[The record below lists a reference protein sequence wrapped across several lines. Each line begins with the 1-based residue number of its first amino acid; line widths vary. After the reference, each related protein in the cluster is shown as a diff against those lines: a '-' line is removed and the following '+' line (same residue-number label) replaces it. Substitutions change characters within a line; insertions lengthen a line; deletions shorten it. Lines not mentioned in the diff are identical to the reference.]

1 VSQILVLGSTGML
14 GATVARFLVE
24 QGFKV
29 LEANRGGVAVA
40 SDSKAIKIMGL
51 NPQDL
56 ASVFKSEDIGYVINC
71 VGLIKQLISES
82 SSENIL
88 EAIKVNSEF
97 PRELE
102 KLANVYNF
110 KVIQIATDCVFS
122 GEKGNYSEEAIH
134 SPVDVYGMTKSL
146 GEVHGPKVMT
156 LRCSIVGPE
165 ISGHK
170 SLLSWF
176 LSQPLNTEINGYSNH
191 LWNGLSTLHF
201 SKIVSGIL
209 ENNSFKPGV
218 YHLVP
223 SGVASKGEL
232 LEFFARSYHRP
243 DLSISLIQA
252 STSINRTLTTTMPMY
267 NLELW
272 KMAGYNEPPTIEQMV
287 KELAVW
293 TASHSEGDSK

>member
-1 VSQILVLGSTGML
+1 MSQVLVLGSTGML
-14 GATVARFLVE
+14 GATVARVLAE
-24 QGFKV
+24 QRFKV
-29 LEANRGGVAVA
+29 LEANRDGVAVA
-40 SDSKAIKIMGL
+40 SDSKVIKIRGL

-56 ASVFKSEDIGYVINC
+56 ASVFKSEDISYVINC
-71 VGLIKQLISES
+71 VGKIKQLISES
-82 SSENIL
+82 NSENVL

-102 KLANVYNF
+102 KLADTYNF

-146 GEVHGPKVMT
+146 GEVHGLKVMT

-165 ISGHK
+165 ISGNK

-176 LSQPLNTEINGYSNH
+176 LSQPLNAELSGYSNH

-209 ENNSFKPGV
+209 ENNLFKPGV

-232 LEFFARSYHRP
+232 LEFFAKYYHRP

-252 STSINRTLTTTMPMY
+252 SASINRTLTTTMPMY

-272 KMAGYNEPPTIEQMV
+272 KMAGYNEPPTIEQMI

-293 TASHSEGDSK
+293 TANHSEGVSK

>member
-1 VSQILVLGSTGML
+1 ML
-14 GATVARFLVE
+14 GATVARFLAE
-24 QGFKV
+24 QGLKV
-29 LEANRGGVAVA
+29 LEANRGGVAVT
-40 SDSKAIKIMGL
+40 SDSKAIKIGGL
-51 NPQDL
+51 NSQDL
-56 ASVFKSEDIGYVINC
+56 SSIFKSEEIGYVINC
-71 VGLIKQLISES
+71 VGLIKQLIVDS
-82 SSENIL
+82 SSEKVL

-122 GEKGNYSEEAIH
+122 GEKGKYSEEAIH
-134 SPVDVYGMTKSL
+134 SPVDIYGMTKSL
-146 GEVHGPKVMT
+146 GEVQGPRVMT

-165 ISGHK
+165 ISGNK

-176 LSQPLNTEINGYSNH
+176 LSQPLNGELKGYSNH

-201 SKIVSGIL
+201 SKIIFGII
-209 ENNSFKPGV
+209 ENNLFKPGV

-232 LEFFARSYHRP
+232 LELFAKYFQRS
-243 DLSISLIQA
+243 DLNISLIQA
-252 STSINRTLTTTMPMY
+252 PVSINRTLTTTMPIY
-267 NLELW
+267 NQELW
-272 KMAGYNEPPTIEQMV
+272 KMAGYTEPPTIEQMI

-293 TASHSEGDSK
+293 TASHSEGVSK

>member
-1 VSQILVLGSTGML
+1 ML

-29 LEANRGGVAVA
+29 LEANRRGVAV
-40 SDSKAIKIMGL
+40 STGSKAIKITGL

-56 ASVFKSEDIGYVINC
+56 ATLFKSGDIGYVINC
-71 VGLIKQLISES
+71 IGLIKQLISES
-82 SSENIL
+82 ISENVL

-110 KVIQIATDCVFS
+110 KVIQIATDCVYS

-165 ISGHK
+165 ISGNN
-170 SLLSWF
+170 SLLSWL
-176 LSQPLNTEINGYSNH
+176 LSQPLNSEIKGYSNH

-201 SKIVSGIL
+201 SKIVSGIVR
-209 ENNSFKPGV
+209 NNSFRPGV

-223 SGVASKGEL
+223 SGAVSKGEL
-232 LEFFARSYHRP
+232 LEFFVKFYKRP
-243 DLSISLIQA
+243 DLSIFMIQGP
-252 STSINRTLTTTMPMY
+252 TSINRTLTTTMPMY

-272 KMAGYNEPPTIEQMV
+272 KMAGYNEPPTIEQMI

-293 TASHSEGDSK
+293 TANHSEGVSK

>member
-1 VSQILVLGSTGML
+1 ML
-14 GATVARFLVE
+14 GATVARFLAE
-24 QGFKV
+24 QGLKV
-29 LEANRGGVAVA
+29 LEANRGGVAVT
-40 SDSKAIKIMGL
+40 SDSKAIKIGGL
-51 NPQDL
+51 NSQDL
-56 ASVFKSEDIGYVINC
+56 SSIFKSEEIGYVINC
-71 VGLIKQLISES
+71 VGLIKQLIVDS
-82 SSENIL
+82 SSEKVL

-122 GEKGNYSEEAIH
+122 GEKGKYSEEAIH
-134 SPVDVYGMTKSL
+134 SPVDIYGMTKSL
-146 GEVHGPKVMT
+146 GEVQGPRVMT

-165 ISGHK
+165 ISGNK

-176 LSQPLNTEINGYSNH
+176 LSQPLNGELKGYSNH

-201 SKIVSGIL
+201 SKIIFGII
-209 ENNSFKPGV
+209 ENNLFKPGV

-232 LEFFARSYHRP
+232 LELFAKYFQRS
-243 DLSISLIQA
+243 DLNISLIQA
-252 STSINRTLTTTMPMY
+252 PVSINRTLTTTMPIY
-267 NLELW
+267 NQELW
-272 KMAGYNEPPTIEQMV
+272 KMAGYTEPPTIEQMI

-293 TASHSEGDSK
+293 TANHSEGVSK